1 MFVEPYPSLLNYW
14 LLIDSREEAVIV
26 LSHYLLRSNR
36 DKRVSRGELIIN
48 STLYVGDITEQ
59 NKRLMNWRTRG
70 VAQ

>member
-59 NKRLMNWRTRG
+59 NKRLMSELED
-70 VAQ
+70 